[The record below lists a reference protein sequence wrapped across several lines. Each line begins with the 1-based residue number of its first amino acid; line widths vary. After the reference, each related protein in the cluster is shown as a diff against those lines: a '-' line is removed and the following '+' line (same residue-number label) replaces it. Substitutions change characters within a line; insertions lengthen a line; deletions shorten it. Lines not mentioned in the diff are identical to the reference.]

1 MIRSFNDPETAAL
14 WQTGTSRRLPKDLHA
29 LMLRKL
35 VLMNA
40 AADVRDLASP
50 PGNRLKKLGGK
61 RKEDWSIRVND
72 QWRITFRW
80 VAGQPER
87 VAIEDYH

>member
-1 MIRSFNDPETAAL
+1 MIRTFADSKTADL
-14 WQTGTSRRLPKDLHA
+14 WQTGTSRCFPRELHG

-35 VLMNA
+35 VLVNA

-50 PGNRLKKLGGK
+50 PGNRLKKLSGK

-87 VAIEDYH
+87 VAVEDYH